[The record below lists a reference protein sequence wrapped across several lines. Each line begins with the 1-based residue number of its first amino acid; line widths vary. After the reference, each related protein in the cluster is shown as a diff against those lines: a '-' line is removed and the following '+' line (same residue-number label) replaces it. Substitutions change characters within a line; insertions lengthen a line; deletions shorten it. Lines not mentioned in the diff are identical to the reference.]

1 LIDFTTKDCFAHLVR
16 LLHRLGKVS
25 IFEVLGPVDALSF
38 FAESCG
44 FVGIQDYSPQRPS
57 QELVAKDLQGTGGFR
72 HTCRGKS
79 TNTDQEFSLF
89 SN

>member
-1 LIDFTTKDCFAHLVR
+1 LIDFTTKDCFPPLVR

-57 QELVAKDLQGTGGFR
+57 QELVAKDLQGTGGVPPHLPR
-72 HTCRGKS
+72 YINKY
-79 TNTDQEFSLF
+79 
-89 SN
+89 